1 MAYEIRACNTE
12 CMPLV
17 WSLLAAAVVVVGVVL
32 MLTGSMIAGLGV
44 VSAGTLINS
53 VLLFRRQ
60 IRAADERYRR
70 R

>member
-1 MAYEIRACNTE
+1 MAYEIRACNTGR
-12 CMPLV
+12 MPLV
-17 WSLLAAAVVVVGVVL
+17 WSLLAAAMVVAGAVL
-32 MLTGSMIAGLGV
+32 MLTGSSVAGLGV

-70 R
+70 Q